1 MIQSCVVT
9 IGLTLKLDL
18 YGLNRDVKLIVADM
32 TPGSPVAIE
41 AFTADMKVWKSGRDE
56 SGHCFGI
63 RGRNVG
69 MFEFDH
75 VGSAMLFLFSFLLYF
90 FLFL

>member
-1 MIQSCVVT
+1 MRIRIIVALVNIT
-9 IGLTLKLDL
+9 GGVLDEL
-18 YGLNRDVKLIVADM
+18 PIVADM

-41 AFTADMKVWKSGRDE
+41 AFTADMKVWKSGGDE